1 MVRRAGVRSISAF
14 AVTSYLS
21 LSFLGAAHAACW
33 TGSEPQ
39 VAPGCGDITGRL
51 SDDLTTQRANT
62 RIGGQRWIAETW
74 QSAPFMIKQ
83 SAPAYTVRTSLAHL
97 FTYDAH
103 RRIAHGGLIQ
113 QGLTPQEVAAL
124 VHSVAPKAPVDLW
137 TALDFDRDMDE
148 GLVRGGFGADVMLGR
163 GSVAGLAFE
172 RGDLSNGDDE
182 RVITYFKRRIATGL
196 TWRMQGGWGTGLVE
210 SEETTSSVQNGYLN
224 AGLQKTWLIDGMA
237 LSPSVDITTNLA
249 ELEGDDGAQRSFE
262 SQIVLAQRVS
272 RSFQIDGEKRLEP
285 FLVIT
290 QSIDAVD
297 GTDAGQGVES
307 GLKLD
312 QRAQF
317 SLSASTAL
325 KRSEAAGENDVS
337 GKVQLKVPFN

>member
-1 MVRRAGVRSISAF
+1 M
-14 AVTSYLS
+14 
-21 LSFLGAAHAACW
+21 
-33 TGSEPQ
+33 
-39 VAPGCGDITGRL
+39 
-51 SDDLTTQRANT
+51 
-62 RIGGQRWIAETW
+62 
-74 QSAPFMIKQ
+74 
-83 SAPAYTVRTSLAHL
+83 
-97 FTYDAH
+97 
-103 RRIAHGGLIQ
+103 
-113 QGLTPQEVAAL
+113 
-124 VHSVAPKAPVDLW
+124 
-137 TALDFDRDMDE
+137 
-148 GLVRGGFGADVMLGR
+148 RGGFGADVTLGQ
-163 GSVAGLAFE
+163 GSVVGLAFE
-172 RGDLSNGDDE
+172 RGELSNGDDE

-210 SEETTSSVQNGYLN
+210 SEETTLSRQNGYLN
-224 AGLQKTWLIDGMA
+224 AGLQKTWLIDGVM

-249 ELEGDDGAQRSFE
+249 ELEGDDGARRSFE
-262 SQIVLAQRVS
+262 SQIVLAQRFS

>member
-124 VHSVAPKAPVDLW
+124 VRSVAP
-137 TALDFDRDMDE
+137 
-148 GLVRGGFGADVMLGR
+148 
-163 GSVAGLAFE
+163 
-172 RGDLSNGDDE
+172 
-182 RVITYFKRRIATGL
+182 
-196 TWRMQGGWGTGLVE
+196 
-210 SEETTSSVQNGYLN
+210 
-224 AGLQKTWLIDGMA
+224 
-237 LSPSVDITTNLA
+237 
-249 ELEGDDGAQRSFE
+249 
-262 SQIVLAQRVS
+262 
-272 RSFQIDGEKRLEP
+272 
-285 FLVIT
+285 
-290 QSIDAVD
+290 
-297 GTDAGQGVES
+297 
-307 GLKLD
+307 
-312 QRAQF
+312 
-317 SLSASTAL
+317 
-325 KRSEAAGENDVS
+325 
-337 GKVQLKVPFN
+337 